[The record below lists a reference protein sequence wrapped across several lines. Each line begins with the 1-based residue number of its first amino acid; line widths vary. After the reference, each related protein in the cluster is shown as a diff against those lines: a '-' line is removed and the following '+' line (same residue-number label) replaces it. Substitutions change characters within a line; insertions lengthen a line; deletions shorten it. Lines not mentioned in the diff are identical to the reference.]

1 MFRRVRRERI
11 HPFRKI
17 GYHLCFVERDMF
29 QRVRRERIHPFRKV
43 GYHPCFVDGICS
55 SVFVG
60 NGFIRSERLVTIPGS
75 LNGKCSIGTVGRVA
89 CPPPQGPGNY
99 CRALNG
105 TMSRIPYGFVQPDT
119 IQRKHPGIV
128 TIRRGQAARPTVVSN
143 VFPFNIPW

>member
-1 MFRRVRRERI
+1 MNVVRSVHIFKEPRRKFPPGSLNEKCSGVSVTLISI
-11 HPFRKI
+11 H
-17 GYHLCFVERDMF
+17 GSLN
-29 QRVRRERIHPFRKV
+29 
-43 GYHPCFVDGICS
+43 GICS

-89 CPPPQGPGNY
+89 WPQGPGNY

-105 TMSRIPYGFVQPDT
+105 TMSRIPYGFVQPDI
-119 IQRKHPGIV
+119 IQRKHSGIV